1 MGECVLV
8 FDKRQT
14 EKEINALSPTLS
26 HQRFHS
32 PAATSVH
39 HFLKEAI
46 WLPLWYSGVMKI
58 FQRCNIQI
66 PYSQQLYF
74 PRQEKLH
81 LIIGDEAWLSVRCQE
96 ENWLFA
102 NLDYNSWAQNNQS
115 LNLFGFQA
123 DLPAPLHSGSKS
135 TWSVVCPS
143 RKSREID
150 SFQADHPITDL
161 I

>member
-135 TWSVVCPS
+135 TWSVDAPAES
-143 RKSREID
+143 PEK
-150 SFQADHPITDL
+150 
-161 I
+161 